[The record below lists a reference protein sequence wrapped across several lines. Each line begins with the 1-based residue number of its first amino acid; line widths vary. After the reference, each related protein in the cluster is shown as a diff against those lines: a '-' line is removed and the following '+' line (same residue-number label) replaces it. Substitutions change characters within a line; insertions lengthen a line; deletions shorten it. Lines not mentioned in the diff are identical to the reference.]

1 MKVVS
6 TVLAAVLAVEF
17 LSFGAAKTLALASMR
32 ERAARLG
39 YSTAAYRA
47 IGALEIAGA
56 SGLLIGPARPPIGIA
71 AGIGLALL
79 MAGAVAAHL
88 RNGDGVAEYAP
99 AAGTGLVTLGYLAV
113 LAGVSQ

>member
-1 MKVVS
+1 MKILS
-6 TVLAAVLAVEF
+6 TMLAAMLTVEF
-17 LSFGAAKTLALASMR
+17 LSFGAAKTLALAPMR

-39 YSTAAYRA
+39 YSTAAYRG

-56 SGLLIGPARPPIGIA
+56 SGLLIGLARPPIGIA

-79 MAGAVAAHL
+79 MTGAVVAHV

-99 AAGTGLVTLGYLAV
+99 AVVTGLVTLGYLAA
-113 LAGVSQ
+113 LSGVSP